1 MGQAPRYCRPAAY
14 ELFTSQL
21 PTLEETDSLVC
32 AAVAVAMHEFQ
43 DANPDDVDRTLKQIA
58 DEISGRVVSGNQ
70 HALVAQLHAV
80 LFDELGFTG
89 NTENY
94 YSPENSYLPKV
105 LQSRRG
111 LPVTLSLVYKS
122 VAQRIGLKARG
133 INSPVHFL
141 AAVELDGAWMIV
153 DPFHDGRELAREEVF
168 DRLEQLAGGPLQ
180 RSDELLATATHRDW
194 LARIVRN
201 LEQVFQRTARQIDML
216 AMRELLELVSA
227 EFNDA

>member
-1 MGQAPRYCRPAAY
+1 
-14 ELFTSQL
+14 
-21 PTLEETDSLVC
+21 
-32 AAVAVAMHEFQ
+32 MHEFP
-43 DANPDDVDRTLKQIA
+43 DANPDEVDRTLKQIA

-94 YSPENSYLPKV
+94 YAPENSYLPKV
-105 LQSRRG
+105 LESRRG

-141 AAVELDGAWMIV
+141 AAVELDSAWMIV
-153 DPFHDGRELAREEVF
+153 DPFHDGRELTREEVF

-194 LARIVRN
+194 LAHRGAIWSKFSSAPLGRSTCLRCASCWN
-201 LEQVFQRTARQIDML
+201 L
-216 AMRELLELVSA
+216 
-227 EFNDA
+227 